1 MNYYQRHIGDY
12 HKKAGRLS
20 MLEHGAYTLLLD
32 ACYDR
37 EKFPTKGEAIDWCW
51 ARSAEEI
58 AAVEFVLS
66 KFFTLDGSVYVQTTI
81 QENVAHYHEKALKNK
96 QIAIEREE
104 ARRIKREQAV
114 HDGARNVHESPP
126 NHKPITNNQEP
137 ITTSKDKE
145 HGDSIEPPKSVS
157 KKRKPKPSAF
167 DDVSISYQ
175 EKAFAVFWKEVEKKR
190 AGKPDALKAF
200 LDLTKGATEE
210 ETDFRLNVICHWY
223 DLYLA
228 EDPSRLLPENK
239 KYLKHAATW
248 LRETPWMADKEEY
261 QRFKAEYYGEQE

>member
-37 EKFPTKGEAIDWCW
+37 EKFPTKEEAIDWCW

-104 ARRIKREQAV
+104 ARRMKREQAV
-114 HDGARNVHESPP
+114 HESARTVHESPP

-137 ITTSKDKE
+137 VI
-145 HGDSIEPPKSVS
+145 
-157 KKRKPKPSAF
+157 KPKTHRGTRLPADMILSDDWALFCKKERPELTPSEVFSEFKDYWIAQPGQKGVKTDWDATWRNWVRRQNAKKKGSVWDENERRKQQLADRIF
-167 DDVSISYQ
+167 GKRSTDDGRTI
-175 EKAFAVFWKEVEKKR
+175 E
-190 AGKPDALKAF
+190 
-200 LDLTKGATEE
+200 
-210 ETDFRLNVICHWY
+210 
-223 DLYLA
+223 
-228 EDPSRLLPENK
+228 
-239 KYLKHAATW
+239 AATVR
-248 LRETPWMADKEEY
+248 L
-261 QRFKAEYYGEQE
+261 G

>member
-37 EKFPTKGEAIDWCW
+37 EKFPTKEEAIDWCW

-66 KFFTLDGSVYVQTTI
+66 KFFTFDGSVYVQTTI

-114 HDGARNVHESPP
+114 HDVARNVHESPP

-137 ITTSKDKE
+137 ITNIKDKE
-145 HGDSIEPPKSVS
+145 HVDSIESPSVDFQEIEFNRFWKYYPTKKAKSAAF
-157 KKRKPKPSAF
+157 SAF
-167 DDVSISYQ
+167 
-175 EKAFAVFWKEVEKKR
+175 KR
-190 AGKPDALKAF
+190 
-200 LDLTKGATEE
+200 LTKGKKESQVKFYV
-210 ETDFRLNVICHWY
+210 DLILNYHLDCIERKEIG
-223 DLYLA
+223 A
-228 EDPSRLLPENK
+228 EQL
-239 KYLKHAATW
+239 HAATLINQKRW
-248 LRETPWMADKEEY
+248 EDNPDFYKNFKEEWIA
-261 QRFKAEYYGEQE
+261 KNANA

>member
-37 EKFPTKGEAIDWCW
+37 EKFPTKEEAIDWCW

-104 ARRIKREQAV
+104 ARRLKREQAV
-114 HDGARNVHESPP
+114 HDGARSVHESPP

-137 ITTSKDKE
+137 ITISKDITKPQAAGFTAPTISDVCQYMAE
-145 HGDSIEPPKSVS
+145 IGKGSPIEAEKFHDFYCSKGWMVGKNKMKDWKAAVRNWTKSQAS
-157 KKRKPKPSAF
+157 QPAKRGVVQVDQIANAHW
-167 DDVSISYQ
+167 
-175 EKAFAVFWKEVEKKR
+175 E
-190 AGKPDALKAF
+190 F
-200 LDLTKGATEE
+200 L
-210 ETDFRLNVICHWY
+210 N
-223 DLYLA
+223 
-228 EDPSRLLPENK
+228 
-239 KYLKHAATW
+239 
-248 LRETPWMADKEEY
+248 
-261 QRFKAEYYGEQE
+261 EQQ

>member
-37 EKFPTKGEAIDWCW
+37 EKFPTKEEAIDWCW

-66 KFFTLDGSVYVQTTI
+66 KFFTFDGSVYVQTTI

-126 NHKPITNNQEP
+126 NHKPTTNNQEP
-137 ITTSKDKE
+137 ITNIKDISGAKTPRFSQPSKQDVWQYMY
-145 HGDSIEPPKSVS
+145 SIGKGSELE
-157 KKRKPKPSAF
+157 A
-167 DDVSISYQ
+167 
-175 EKAFAVFWKEVEKKR
+175 EKFVDHYTANGWKV
-190 AGKPDALKAF
+190 GKNPMKD
-200 LDLTKGATEE
+200 
-210 ETDFRLNVICHWY
+210 
-223 DLYLA
+223 
-228 EDPSRLLPENK
+228 
-239 KYLKHAATW
+239 
-248 LRETPWMADKEEY
+248 WMAAVRNWTKNMGQFQNAVRGTVQVDQIANAHWE
-261 QRFKAEYYGEQE
+261 FLNEQQ